1 MKGYMRPRNTVKQIE
16 KAKYEAFKK
25 HCMKVTALCS
35 LAILN
40 DVFDFPDE
48 DLQKLSENFGYCYDH
63 QYDEKR
69 SVVRFCTSWATKE
82 ENIKALIKTLES
94 L

>member
-1 MKGYMRPRNTVKQIE
+1 MKGYMRPKNTVKQIE

-48 DLQKLSENFGYCYDH
+48 DLQKFYDNFCGLMDSVYHKYDSL
-63 QYDEKR
+63 DAIEK
-69 SVVRFCTSWATKE
+69 ALKE
-82 ENIKALIKTLES
+82 EFNVEFEEVG
-94 L
+94 